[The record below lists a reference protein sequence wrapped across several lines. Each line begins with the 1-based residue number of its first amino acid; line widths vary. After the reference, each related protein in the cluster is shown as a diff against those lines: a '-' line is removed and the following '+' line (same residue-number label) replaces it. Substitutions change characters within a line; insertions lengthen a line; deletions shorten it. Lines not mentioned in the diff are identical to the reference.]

1 MRVYPLNVEYIHLHW
16 DVIEGYLRPALEL
29 SGVEDFNID
38 QLKVFLTNRQWIL
51 YVVERDNKI
60 AGCISVAFSDM
71 PNNRIAFVTAIGG
84 RFISDKEAF
93 AVFKSLLKAS
103 GATKIQGGA
112 RESVAR
118 LWNRLGFK
126 HKQILVEY
134 KL

>member
-29 SGVEDFNID
+29 SGVDDYNID
-38 QLKVFLTNRQWIL
+38 QLKVFLINRQWVL

-71 PNNRIAFVTAIGG
+71 PNSRIAFVTAIGG
-84 RFISDKEAF
+84 KFISDKEAF

-103 GATKIQGGA
+103 GATKIQGMA

-118 LWNRLGFK
+118 LWRRIGFDN
-126 HKQILVEY
+126 KQTLVEY

>member
-1 MRVYPLNVEYIHLHW
+1 MRVFPLNVEYIHLHW
-16 DVIEGYLRPALEL
+16 NVIEGYLRPALEL
-29 SGVEDFNID
+29 SKVDDYNID
-38 QLKVFLTNRQWIL
+38 QLKVFLTNRQWVL

-71 PNNRIAFVTAIGG
+71 PNSRIAFVTAIGG
-84 RFISDKEAF
+84 KFISDKEAF

-103 GATKIQGGA
+103 GATKIQGMA

-118 LWNRLGFK
+118 LWRRIGFDN
-126 HKQILVEY
+126 KQILVEY

>member
-16 DVIEGYLRPALEL
+16 NVIEGYLRPALEL
-29 SGVEDFNID
+29 SEVNDYNID
-38 QLKVFLTNRQWIL
+38 QLKVFLTNRQWVL

-71 PNNRIAFVTAIGG
+71 PNSRIAFVTAIGG
-84 RFISDKEAF
+84 KFISDKEAF

-103 GATKIQGGA
+103 GATKIQGMA

-118 LWNRLGFK
+118 LWRRIGFDN
-126 HKQILVEY
+126 KQILVEY